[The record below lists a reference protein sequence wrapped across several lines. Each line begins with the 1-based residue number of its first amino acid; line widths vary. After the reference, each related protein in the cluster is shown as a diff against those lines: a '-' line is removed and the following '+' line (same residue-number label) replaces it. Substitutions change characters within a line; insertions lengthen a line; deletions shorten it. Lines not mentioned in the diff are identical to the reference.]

1 MIYNCCAKHL
11 SKEYWQKPSEHFK
24 RLTSKAEYSIIFIK
38 KKRMYVLRRFS
49 FKSVLIWT
57 KREIIFFTVF
67 STLVTVLY
75 ELVNLKWLQV
85 PLAPVALIGTAV
97 AFMVGFQNN
106 AAYDRIWE
114 ARKIW
119 GGIVNTS
126 RSFVITLK
134 DSFYMHRSEATKEEE
149 EVLRTVTYRHI
160 AWLTAL
166 RYSLRAKKTWEA
178 SYEAMHK
185 KSTFT
190 YIVPEFKTTLE
201 EEIAPY
207 LSQEEYDYVMS
218 KENKPNAIISLQ
230 SKHLRELTDHKKLWD
245 FTLLNLQQMLQ
256 DLTEQQGMAE
266 RIKNF
271 PYPKQYASIGYHFVH
286 IFMWLLPM
294 SIIPA
299 FEQTGSEIA
308 KISPFIGEYFVW
320 LNIPFTV
327 IVIWVFN
334 TMLRIGLAGEN
345 PFEGS
350 PNDVPISNIARGIT
364 RDILQLIDEDPAKI
378 PPPFENINNIQM

>member
-1 MIYNCCAKHL
+1 
-11 SKEYWQKPSEHFK
+11 
-24 RLTSKAEYSIIFIK
+24 
-38 KKRMYVLRRFS
+38 MYVQRRFP

-57 KREIIFFTVF
+57 KREIIFFTLFATV
-67 STLVTVLY
+67 VTALY
-75 ELVNLKWLQV
+75 EVVGIKWLQV

-126 RSFVITLK
+126 RSLIITVK
-134 DSFYMHRSEATKEEE
+134 DSFYMHRSEATKDESEA
-149 EVLRTVTYRHI
+149 LKTITNRHI

-166 RYSLRAKKTWEA
+166 RYAMRTEKKWET
-178 SYEAMHK
+178 SYRDPAGK
-185 KSTFT
+185 ATFD
-190 YIVPEFKTTLE
+190 YYVPEYETALE
-201 EEIAPY
+201 EEMEPY
-207 LSQEEYDYVMS
+207 LSEEEYAYVMS
-218 KENKPNAIISLQ
+218 KDNKPNAIISLQ
-230 SKHLRELTDHKKLWD
+230 SKHLRKLTDEKKLWD
-245 FTLLNLQQMLQ
+245 FSLLNLQQMLQ
-256 DLTEQQGMAE
+256 ELTALQGKAE

-271 PYPKQYASIGYHFVH
+271 PYPKQYGSIGYHFVH

-294 SIIPA
+294 AIIPA
-299 FEQTGSEIA
+299 FAVMGLGVA
-308 KISPFIGEYFVW
+308 KSNPFIGEYFVW

-350 PNDVPISNIARGIT
+350 PNDVPISNISRGIT
-364 RDILQLIDEDPAKI
+364 RDILQIIEEDPANI
-378 PPPFENINNIQM
+378 PPPFENVNHVEM